1 LNDKRVPS
9 DLSAALGAAAG
20 IVVPTSQRQAALRSA
35 WAEEQRAAGL
45 RVWATPKILTLAQL
59 VEARVRE
66 QIASIDGTDE
76 LLPQAAEWAAIREQR
91 RDAGGIAEARALL
104 ASVRTAAEWDLPTT
118 ANALGASPEAAL
130 LLSTLRE
137 LRALATRERRK
148 PLREWLTSLTP
159 AAGKWI
165 AAGFGE
171 LPPRVA
177 IAFGK
182 LGASVPPR
190 ASAAR
195 SPVSIATAENDDH
208 EIELIAGWCR
218 AQLERDPERRLLI
231 VDARMRARRRSY
243 ERVLAQALTPGEWVS
258 TEARRF
264 STVFAIEGGQP
275 LTDFPL
281 IAHAILSL
289 RLLTSRL
296 AFSEVVRWLRLPFRD
311 SSDVFAGAAIEAA
324 LREGRQLEYGAA
336 DLAAFLAAPG
346 RGDAALALAA
356 QLRRA
361 LDVLEGAPRS
371 PAEWSP
377 RLLAALR
384 ATGWHG
390 TRALRSDEQ
399 QTVARW
405 HSLLDEYSALGS
417 WLPRTTAASAVDT
430 LSDLAAERSFDP
442 ASFAA
447 PITLTDSHDDPLVR
461 FDGIW
466 VAGLDA
472 AQWPPPPRPDVFLP
486 LRLQN
491 AAGIPWASASGQT
504 RLAHASLDYWRGATK
519 QIVCSWARLDGDAH
533 RTLSPLLHRLDAA
546 AYEGHVSTPLAQTLR
561 TESLESLDDSAG
573 PPVDRT
579 RTVVGGVRPLTL
591 QAECGFRAYADV
603 RLAARELESPAPGI
617 DPRDRGMLLHKALE
631 FVWLRLQNQFF
642 LKDASADLRV
652 LRPMIAT
659 AVEAAVTHVFH
670 GRIPVELMHAVDR
683 ERMRIE
689 RLVERLLEK
698 ECERTAFSVAAL
710 EASREVSIAGGN
722 FSLRI
727 DRIDAIEGG
736 GFAILDYKSGEPR
749 SLRWGG
755 DRLRDPQLIAYLLA
769 ERGRDVQALA
779 NISLASDRAKFTGRS
794 ARQRLLPGVKGF
806 AADKVPAEEIDAA
819 WQADLERWISA
830 LQGIASNY
838 LAGRAPVEPAPDV
851 CRTCDLTILC
861 RRLEL
866 AESSSEA
873 GEGDE

>member
-1 LNDKRVPS
+1 
-9 DLSAALGAAAG
+9 
-20 IVVPTSQRQAALRSA
+20 VPTSQRQAALRAA
-35 WAEEQRAAGL
+35 WAEAQRAAG
-45 RVWATPKILTLAQL
+45 RKVWATPKILTLAQL
-59 VEARVRE
+59 AEARVRE
-66 QIASIDGTDE
+66 QIASIDAADE
-76 LLPQAAEWAAIREQR
+76 LLPQAAEWAAIRELR

-104 ASVRTAAEWDLPTT
+104 ASVRTAAEWNLPTT
-118 ANALGASPEAAL
+118 ANALGASPEAEL

-159 AAGKWI
+159 AAGTWI

-177 IAFGK
+177 IAFEQ
-182 LGASVPPR
+182 LGATVLPRVSV
-190 ASAAR
+190 AR
-195 SPVSIATAENDDH
+195 SPVSLATAENDDH
-208 EIELIAGWCR
+208 EIELVAGWCR
-218 AQLERDPERRLLI
+218 AHLERDPGRRLLI
-231 VDARMRARRRSY
+231 VDAQLRERRRSY
-243 ERVLAQALTPGEWVS
+243 ERVLAQALTPAEWVS

-281 IAHAILSL
+281 IAHALLSL

-296 AFSEVVRWLRLPFRD
+296 AFNEVVRWLRLPFRD

-324 LREGRQLEYGAA
+324 LREGRQLEYGATE
-336 DLAAFLAAPG
+336 LATFLEAPG
-346 RGDAALALAA
+346 RGDAASALAA
-356 QLRRA
+356 QLHRA
-361 LDVLEGAPRS
+361 LEVLAGAPRS
-371 PAEWSP
+371 AAEWSP

-405 HSLLDEYSALGS
+405 HTLLDEYSALGS

-504 RLAHASLDYWRGATK
+504 RLAHASLGHWRCATDEL
-519 QIVCSWARLDGDAH
+519 VCSWARLDGDAH
-533 RTLSPLLHRLDAA
+533 RTPSPLLARLGAA
-546 AYEGHVSTPLAQTLR
+546 AYEGQTSTPLARTLR

-579 RTVVGGVRPLTL
+579 RTVAGGVRPLTL
-591 QAECGFRAYADV
+591 QAECGFRAYAEL
-603 RLAARELESPAPGI
+603 RLSARELESPAPGI

-631 FVWLRLQNQFF
+631 FVWRRLQNQFF

-683 ERMRIE
+683 ERMRVE
-689 RLVERLLEK
+689 RLIERLLEK
-698 ECERTAFSVAAL
+698 ECERTAFSIDAL

-749 SLRWGG
+749 SLRWSGE
-755 DRLRDPQLIAYLLA
+755 RLRDPQLIAYLLA

-794 ARQRLLPGVKGF
+794 ARQRLLPGIKGL
-806 AADKVPAEEIDAA
+806 AAEKIPAAEIDAA
-819 WQADLERWISA
+819 WQADLARWIDA
-830 LQGIASNY
+830 VQGIASDY

-866 AESSSEA
+866 AETSNGA
-873 GEGDE
+873 GEGGDE